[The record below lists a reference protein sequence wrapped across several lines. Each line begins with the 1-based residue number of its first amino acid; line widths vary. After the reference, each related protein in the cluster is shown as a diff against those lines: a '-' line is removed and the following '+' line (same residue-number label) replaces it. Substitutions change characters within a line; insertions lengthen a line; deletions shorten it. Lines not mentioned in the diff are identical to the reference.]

1 MPAFPCPS
9 CGPRSKLTPD
19 ILSITKSETGYDFV
33 ALLKCDKCSERSRLS
48 KLLEGLSRIT
58 KVKVGPT
65 GVEVEVKP

>member
-1 MPAFPCPS
+1 
-9 CGPRSKLTPD
+9 
-19 ILSITKSETGYDFV
+19 LSITKSETGYDFV